1 MLDSSSTSSFFES
14 SKYETHQKI
23 WQRIERDKTLVKNS
37 DEGIKMVRER
47 DFVFITDGPLL
58 EHIVNKPPCD
68 LKIGRYKYCYCVVK
82 SS

>member
-23 WQRIERDKTLVKNS
+23 WQRIVRDRTLVKNS
-37 DEGIKMVRER
+37 DEGVNMVREG

-58 EHIVNKPPCD
+58 EHIVNEPPCD
-68 LKIGRYKYCYCVVK
+68 LKIGRYK
-82 SS
+82 